1 MTTKQIIQQQMFTV
15 AYQKYEKGLKWHAFL
30 KISDSAISQDLV
42 QNTFMKTWKYV
53 INGGKIYKMKAF
65 LYRVLNHLVV
75 DEYRKHKTESLDK
88 LIEKKQFEEPNSR
101 YPERIC
107 DIFDGRSIQGLVDKL
122 PEKFQQVVH
131 MRYIKNLSIEE
142 ISSITKQ
149 SKNTIAVQS
158 YRGRKE
164 LQKLYSRVY

>member
-1 MTTKQIIQQQMFTV
+1 MTTKQLIQQQVFTV
-15 AYQKYEKGLKWHAFL
+15 AYRKYEKALKGHAYFKTL
-30 KISDSAISQDLV
+30 DSAMSQDLV
-42 QNTFMKTWKYV
+42 QNTFMKTWNY
-53 INGGKIYKMKAF
+53 INNGGKVHNMKAF
-65 LYRVLNHLVV
+65 LYRVLNHSIV

-88 LIEKKQFEEPNSR
+88 LIEKKQFEEPNGK

-107 DIFDGRSIQGLVDKL
+107 DIFDGRSIYGLVEKL

-131 MRYIKNLSIEE
+131 MRYIKNLSLDE

-158 YRGRKE
+158 HRGRKE
-164 LQKLYSRVY
+164 LQRLYDRVY